1 MRMITNQFGISKE
14 DHAARV
20 AFSQTALVC
29 NHDDR
34 HGERFI
40 ELSNEVHDFRARL
53 TVEVARGFVGQQE
66 PRGWLIKAPSQQSSL
81 LLAAIKLGR
90 AMSQSRTQTNAT
102 PTPAE
107 TITKAS
113 SAPAD

>member
-53 TVEVARGFVGQQE
+53 TVEVARGFVGQQ
-66 PRGWLIKAPSQQSSL
+66 SSL
-81 LLAAIKLGR
+81 LLAGIKLGR